1 MVWKR
6 LTVMSVNLQKVSILR
21 GTLCAVMAPAIQTD
35 SPEIYK
41 KPMEDIFQDITKY
54 YAGNIVDNLL
64 TIGKIVYH
72 QNGYSYSRDDIKGPF
87 NLVDPD
93 ADMTRMI
100 HVIGE
105 IHPLSALEKI
115 MKVEVSSCLYLNE
128 NEKIDEIE
136 VRSIHKGMGTA
147 IYSKQ
152 ECPLILWN
160 PNYAEHRYFDVIDV
174 QNVFPNSGMKN
185 SFISILAESLREF
198 ELFPPL
204 LHLKK

>member
-1 MVWKR
+1 
-6 LTVMSVNLQKVSILR
+6 
-21 GTLCAVMAPAIQTD
+21 
-35 SPEIYK
+35 
-41 KPMEDIFQDITKY
+41 MEDIFQDISKY
-54 YAGNIVDNLL
+54 YAVNIVDNLL
-64 TIGKIVYH
+64 TIGKIVYL
-72 QNGYSYSRDDIKGPF
+72 QNGYNFIRDDIKGPF

-93 ADMTRMI
+93 SDTTRMI

-105 IHPLSALEKI
+105 IHPHSALEKI
-115 MKVEVSSCLYLNE
+115 MTVEVNSCLYLNE
-128 NEKIDEIE
+128 NEEIDEIE

-160 PNYAEHRYFDVIDV
+160 PNYAEHRYFDVMDI

-185 SFISILAESLREF
+185 SFIAILAESLREF

-204 LHLKK
+204 LHLRK

>member
-1 MVWKR
+1 
-6 LTVMSVNLQKVSILR
+6 
-21 GTLCAVMAPAIQTD
+21 
-35 SPEIYK
+35 
-41 KPMEDIFQDITKY
+41 MEDIFQDISKY

-64 TIGKIVYH
+64 TIGKIAYH
-72 QNGYSYSRDDIKGPF
+72 QNSYSYIRDDIKGPF

-115 MKVEVSSCLYLNE
+115 MKTEVNSCLYLNE
-128 NEKIDEIE
+128 NEEVGEIE

-174 QNVFPNSGMKN
+174 QNVFSDSGTKN
-185 SFISILAESLREF
+185 SFIGILAESLREF

-204 LHLKK
+204 LHLRK

>member
-1 MVWKR
+1 M
-6 LTVMSVNLQKVSILR
+6 LTYMSVNVSRVSILHCA
-21 GTLCAVMAPAIQTD
+21 LYAVMIAAATAKTNKT
-35 SPEIYK
+35 K
-41 KPMEDIFQDITKY
+41 KTRMENIFQDISKY
-54 YAGNIVDNLL
+54 YAARIVDNLL
-64 TIGKIVYH
+64 SIGKIIYH
-72 QNGYSYSRDDIKGPF
+72 DNAYSFIQDDIQGPF

-93 ADMTRMI
+93 ADVTRMI

-105 IHPLSALEKI
+105 IHPQSALQKI
-115 MKVEVSSCLYLNE
+115 IKVEVNSCLYLNE
-128 NEKIDEIE
+128 NEEIDEIE
-136 VRSIHKGMGTA
+136 VRSIHKGMGTS

-160 PNYAEHRYFDVIDV
+160 PSYAEHRYFDVMDI

-198 ELFPPL
+198 EMFPPL